1 MYGIK
6 APVAQGSGQP
16 TYNRSIQVRFLAGA
30 PFITYTHNL
39 RTAQK
44 GLEKTDEDEQ
54 EEGREMSESITEELR
69 EYAAEHSY
77 WRRGTEYV
85 TLNDLLPIA
94 DRIDARFDREL
105 QAKHDEIDGLK
116 ADVDGL
122 QARLDASMPLPL
134 DADGVPWTGREDEFI
149 ADTDERCRLLGVL
162 HSVEGGD
169 FLEVDDGSGRY
180 FIADACRHVAPEPPE
195 PPDSQERID
204 ADAKKTACEY
214 FGRSGKSCIGCPA
227 DGGTTTT
234 SCMKRQMS
242 DLLRRQ
248 RELDGAGEQ
257 A

>member
-94 DRIDARFDREL
+94 DRIDARFTHEL
-105 QAKHDEIDGLK
+105 EAKQDEVDALK
-116 ADVDGL
+116 SDNSAL
-122 QARLDASMPLPL
+122 QVRLDASIPVPV
-134 DADGVPWTGREDEFI
+134 DAEGVPWTWADVDKPFSLTDGDKTTEGTVRETAYAWPREGWWIVDQYDTHYP
-149 ADTDERCRLLGVL
+149 ADRCRHGTL
-162 HSVEGGD
+162 
-169 FLEVDDGSGRY
+169 
-180 FIADACRHVAPEPPE
+180 EPPE
-195 PPDSQERID
+195 TID
-204 ADAKKTACEY
+204 AIRDDARRFDEIAAPEWDGVIPNTLGCVNRAYDC
-214 FGRSGKSCIGCPA
+214 GK
-227 DGGTTTT
+227 
-234 SCMKRQMS
+234 R
-242 DLLRRQ
+242 
-248 RELDGAGEQ
+248 DGAGGLS
-257 A
+257 

>member
-69 EYAAEHSY
+69 EYAADY
-77 WRRGTEYV
+77 EYALGKHV
-85 TLNDLLPIA
+85 CWFA

-105 QAKHDEIDGLK
+105 TAKQDEIDGLK
-116 ADVDGL
+116 ADNADL
-122 QARLDASMPLPL
+122 QARLDASMPLPV

-149 ADTDERCRLLGVL
+149 ADTDERCRLLGVM

-169 FLEVDDGSGRY
+169 FLEVDEGSGRY

-195 PPDSQERID
+195 TIEDVR
-204 ADAKKTACEY
+204 
-214 FGRSGKSCIGCPA
+214 KSCDNTIAYLASVSGMGWHDVETFSKDVHKQLDHAYAC
-227 DGGTTTT
+227 G
-234 SCMKRQMS
+234 KR
-242 DLLRRQ
+242 
-248 RELDGAGEQ
+248 DGAGEQ
-257 A
+257 R

>member
-116 ADVDGL
+116 SDMSDL
-122 QARLDASMPLPL
+122 QARLDASIPVPV
-134 DADGVPWTGREDEFI
+134 DADGVPWTCADVDKSFSLTDGDKATEGTVSEIAYAWPREGWWVVDQY
-149 ADTDERCRLLGVL
+149 DT
-162 HSVEGGD
+162 H
-169 FLEVDDGSGRY
+169 
-180 FIADACRHVAPEPPE
+180 
-195 PPDSQERID
+195 
-204 ADAKKTACEY
+204 
-214 FGRSGKSCIGCPA
+214 
-227 DGGTTTT
+227 
-234 SCMKRQMS
+234 
-242 DLLRRQ
+242 
-248 RELDGAGEQ
+248 
-257 A
+257 